1 MNTARE
7 LLDYFKASGYTLRAK
22 EGGKLGVRPPPPSD
36 LLEELKAHKAELL
49 TLLSASPA
57 NDPTPSPSRGEVQP
71 RAPLVSLD
79 DLRQIQRHLLRH
91 LTDCRDCAIEEH
103 LYCHQAERTGNG
115 YTAYLTEFP
124 DAGQRHADYVAVV
137 IQARIRG
144 LQAGFRALDALT
156 RQEGEDRLETACRP
170 VYGIDNRPAEL
181 AFVNHFTA
189 CSYCFPRSGKYCGE
203 GRELHE
209 LAMMETLQ

>member
-49 TLLSASPA
+49 ALLSASPA
-57 NDPTPSPSRGEVQP
+57 NDPALSPSRGDVPP
-71 RAPLVSLD
+71 RPPLVSPD
-79 DLRQIQRHLLRH
+79 DLRQVQRELLPHLA
-91 LTDCRDCAIEEH
+91 TCRDCCIEDH

-115 YTAYLTEFP
+115 YAAYLTEFP
-124 DAGQRHADYVAVV
+124 DAAQRQTDYVAVV

-156 RQEGEDRLETACRP
+156 RPNPETWLETARSLIAGPAAVAFASHVQVCAFCR
-170 VYGIDNRPAEL
+170 
-181 AFVNHFTA
+181 
-189 CSYCFPRSGKYCGE
+189 PRSGEYCGE
-203 GRELHE
+203 GRELHQE
-209 LAMMETLQ
+209 ARREGVQ